1 VAGLRLLGERGF
13 LVGDDASQLEQSY
26 QLLRCVETALRL
38 STEMPHVELSEQPEF
53 LRKLTYLLRRSSAE
67 ELLREIDSA
76 RQTNRRLLEEYL
88 KRLKD

>member
-1 VAGLRLLGERGF
+1 
-13 LVGDDASQLEQSY
+13 
-26 QLLRCVETALRL
+26 
-38 STEMPHVELSEQPEF
+38 MPHVELSEQPEF

>member
-1 VAGLRLLGERGF
+1 
-13 LVGDDASQLEQSY
+13 
-26 QLLRCVETALRL
+26 
-38 STEMPHVELSEQPEF
+38 
-53 LRKLTYLLRRSSAE
+53 LLRRSSAE